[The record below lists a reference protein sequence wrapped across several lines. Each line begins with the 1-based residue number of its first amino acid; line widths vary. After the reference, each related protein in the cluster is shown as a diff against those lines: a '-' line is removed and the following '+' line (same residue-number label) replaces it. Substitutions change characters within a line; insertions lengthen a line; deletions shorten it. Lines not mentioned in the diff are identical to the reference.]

1 MESTHVIAIPAV
13 LMSLEVTSVTVILD
27 SQEMVSIVPVSF
39 IFSINT

>member
-27 SQEMVSIVPVSF
+27 SQEMGSIAPVSF